1 MANTCFTVYKCVGKR
16 EQLDELAEALHKI
29 IDLGMSVVENKWGKT
44 WLGWL
49 VSALYGNADAYTLR
63 GKICDYNYDGE
74 VLTITQET
82 EWEEQRGLR
91 IFLKERFPKI
101 DIYYKDEEPGTEVFV
116 TNDAEGRFFPFRYL
130 LEAND
135 DMLYFHS
142 LEEAAK
148 AVTEIVGHKVAAEEE
163 KIDDALDDY
172 MEEHEEDFFSFHHFE
187 DGDTSLL
194 GDCWGSCPSLEYRH

>member
-16 EQLDELAEALHKI
+16 EQLDELAEALHRI
-29 IDLGMSVVENKWGKT
+29 IDRGMSVVENKWGKT

-49 VSALYGNADAYTLR
+49 VSALYGNADAYPLR
-63 GKICDYNYDGE
+63 GKICDYNYDGG

-91 IFLKERFPKI
+91 IFLKERFPEI

-135 DMLYFHS
+135 DALYFRS
-142 LEEAAK
+142 LEEAAE
-148 AVTEIVGHKVAAEEE
+148 AVTEIVGHKVAADEE
-163 KIDDALDDY
+163 KIDEALDDY

-187 DGDTSLL
+187 DGDISLL
-194 GDCWGSCPSLEYRH
+194 GDC